1 MENQRIFEGDQM
13 ATSIEAIQSGAPNE
27 VNTLPTAGYS
37 DRKLINISFIIA
49 LLLLYFLTRFL
60 VGKLAIIFLLIAAV
74 TCFAKIILMNLRAQP
89 IVFWIPTLL
98 LALASMISL
107 IVSSDTL
114 ATYAIFTFAALF
126 FHASGYSMFS
136 PINPRLII
144 PIVIVFIISVIPF
157 IAYPELSLLGTQPVD
172 AAAEVSAQL
181 KKFKDVDEGTFRIRA
196 YFYHSA
202 ELGQFATSLF
212 IVLSQTVKYYVSV
225 QKVRLSS
232 TYKSLEI
239 ALYIGLIVVVQASD
253 SRTANVILALTLIN
267 RFFSG
272 IPIALVGP
280 IVLVAQFFT
289 QIFFADKISAI
300 LQSGSFWWRYDMAQ
314 HVLNGLVPIRFW
326 PHSLGS
332 QSNWP
337 HSIFLDFA
345 LVYGLIGP
353 FILFLNQLLIL
364 AFRQYRGVSFGWSCL
379 FLVVVATNPVGASAV
394 YIVMAIA
401 FAYAERVAL
410 EISFNRNLLRQVTP
424 DNAERRG
431 SPQFSA

>member
-1 MENQRIFEGDQM
+1 M
-13 ATSIEAIQSGAPNE
+13 ATSIGAMQNGALNE

-37 DRKLINISFIIA
+37 DRKLVNISFVMT
-49 LLLLYFLTRFL
+49 LLLLYFLTRFV

-74 TCFAKIILMNLRAQP
+74 ICFAKIIFINLRVQP

-98 LALASMISL
+98 LASASMISL
-107 IVSSDTL
+107 ILSSDTL
-114 ATYAIFTFAALF
+114 ATYSIFTFAALF
-126 FHASGYSMFS
+126 IHASGYSIFS
-136 PINPRLII
+136 PVNPKIII

-157 IAYPELSLLGTQPVD
+157 IIYPELSLLGTQPVD

-181 KKFKDVDEGTFRIRA
+181 KKFKDVDEDTFRIRA

-202 ELGQFATSLF
+202 ELGQFATALF
-212 IVLSQTVKYYVSV
+212 IVLSQTVKYFVSV
-225 QKVRLSS
+225 RKTRLSLA
-232 TYKSLEI
+232 YRFFEI
-239 ALYIGLIVVVQASD
+239 AIYIGLIVVVQASD

-272 IPIALVGP
+272 IPIALIAP

-289 QIFFADKISAI
+289 QIFFADKIAAI

-314 HVLNGLVPIRFW
+314 HVLNDLVPIRFW

-353 FILFLNQLLIL
+353 FILFLNQLSIF

-379 FLVVVATNPVGASAV
+379 FIVVVATNPVGASAV

-410 EISFNRNLLRQVTP
+410 EIKLNRNILRQVTP
-424 DNAERRG
+424 ADTERRG
-431 SPQFSA
+431 SRQFLA